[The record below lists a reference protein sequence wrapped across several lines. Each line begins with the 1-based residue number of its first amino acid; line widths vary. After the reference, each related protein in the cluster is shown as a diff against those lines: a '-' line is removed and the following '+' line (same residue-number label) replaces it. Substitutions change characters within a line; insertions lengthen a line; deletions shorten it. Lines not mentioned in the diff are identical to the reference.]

1 MPFEFDIFSFLVCLF
16 SGVGAGFIDATVGGG
31 GLIALPALLYLGI
44 PIHNIV
50 ATNKLHGAIGT
61 GFALHRFKKQGL
73 VDTQKFFPWA
83 FLICLIFSCFG
94 SYIIK
99 EMSADFIHKMIPI
112 IMIAILLYKIFYSN
126 HGVEA
131 SKNKMS
137 YLWFIAIFA
146 PLLGFYDGFFGPGS
160 GMLWIFVMVT
170 FLGQN
175 MLQASGNTK
184 LLNLA
189 SNLGSLII
197 FIPTGLIIYKIGL
210 VMALGQII
218 GSYIGV
224 HLSVKK
230 GAKFINI
237 TFITVMLVLVTKLFY
252 KYYFN

>member
-1 MPFEFDIFSFLVCLF
+1 MVFNFDPFSFLVCLS
-16 SGVGAGFIDATVGGG
+16 SGFAAGFIDSTVGGG

-50 ATNKLHGAIGT
+50 ATNKLHAAIGT

-73 VDTQKFFPWA
+73 VDIKKLFPHA
-83 FLICLIFSCFG
+83 FLICLAFSCFG

-99 EMSADFIHKMIPI
+99 EMSADFIHKMVPI
-112 IMIAILLYKIFYSN
+112 IMIAILLYKIFYSS
-126 HGVEA
+126 HGLEA
-131 SKNKMS
+131 GKQKLD
-137 YLWFIAIFA
+137 YKFFILLFA

-160 GMLWIFVMVT
+160 GMLWIFVLVT
-170 FLGQN
+170 FLGQT
-175 MLQASGNTK
+175 MVQASGNTK

-197 FIPTGLIIYKIGL
+197 FIPTSLIIYKIGL

-224 HLSVKK
+224 NLSIKK

-237 TFITVMLVLVTKLFY
+237 TFIIVMAVLVTKLFY
-252 KYYFN
+252 KYYFS